1 MSINVENL
9 NNFMIDI
16 LKELGNIG
24 AGNAATS
31 LALMT
36 SKKIEMMVPNVKIL
50 KFKDV
55 APILGGE
62 EKLVIGIYFELSG
75 DIAGNIMFALDMV
88 SAINLTNILLNRNK
102 KEEKLDEMD
111 ISALSE
117 VGNILA
123 ASYANSLSSLT
134 DLKIMVSV
142 PSISIDMAG
151 AILSVPA
158 IQFGY
163 VSDHALMIETTF
175 KENENLVN
183 GNLFFLPELSSFNK
197 ILSGLGV
204 IQNEWKNYKGRHGR
218 FKCD

>member
-1 MSINVENL
+1 MSIDVENL

-31 LALMT
+31 LATMT
-36 SKKIEMMVPNVKIL
+36 SKKIDMNVPNVKIL
-50 KFKDV
+50 EFKDV
-55 APILGGE
+55 ATILGGE

-75 DIAGNIMFALDMV
+75 DIKGNIMFALNIN
-88 SAINLTNILLNRNK
+88 SAINLTNILFNRNK
-102 KEEKLDEMD
+102 EGEELDEMD

-123 ASYANSLSSLT
+123 ASYANSLSALT
-134 DLKIMVSV
+134 NLKIILSV

-163 VSDHALMIETTF
+163 VSDHALMIETVF
-175 KENENLVN
+175 QENENLVE
-183 GNLFFLPELSSFNK
+183 GNLFFLPELSSFDK
-197 ILSGLGV
+197 ILNGLGV
-204 IQNEWKNYKGRHGR
+204 N
-218 FKCD
+218 